1 MLFPDECQ
9 AQSATVFT
17 HWYDRYLILVA
28 AKIEPDQLLSGQLLS
43 GQLLSGQLLPD

>member
-28 AKIEPDQLLSGQLLS
+28 AKIATHDNEPDQLLSGQLLS
-43 GQLLSGQLLPD
+43 GQLLPD